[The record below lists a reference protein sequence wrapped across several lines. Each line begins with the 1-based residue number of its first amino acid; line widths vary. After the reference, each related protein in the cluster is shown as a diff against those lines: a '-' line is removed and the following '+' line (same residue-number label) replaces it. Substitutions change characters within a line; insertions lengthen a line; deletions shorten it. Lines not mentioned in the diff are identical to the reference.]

1 MYGKGRRS
9 GLCVGVLLL
18 SLLVFS
24 AGAEAKTYYVTQN
37 GGGDKGGGDWN
48 NALDEGG
55 LRNKLKESEN
65 GDVFWV
71 AKGIYRPSGE
81 KDLNASFVLKEG
93 VKLYGGFKGDEASLE
108 ARDPKSNVTVLTG
121 DLDGDDKRDG
131 NGATPKAG
139 DIVGEN
145 SYTVVR
151 SSKCTAAAVLDG
163 FTVCGG
169 IGEKGKVENHAGGMH
184 NIESSPTITRCV
196 FSGNKAV
203 RYMGSGAGMCNS
215 NGSNPVISYCTFS
228 GNMSEPVKCAG
239 GMYNGSSSPTV
250 THCAFSGNIG
260 YAGGMLNDGGNPVIT
275 QCNFS
280 DNEAG
285 PGRAHGGGMYNGRGK
300 PLVSHCIFSRN
311 KTSIQFSSGGGMH
324 NAEKSEAVVTHCTF
338 SENTALKGYGG
349 GMFNMGTSRPTIAYC
364 TFSENNVGDGSGG
377 GMYNDDRSTPTV
389 SCCVFSGNKAKGANA
404 KGGGMFNHSQ
414 SEPTVVNC
422 TFSGNSADKG
432 SPNNKVTERP
442 WGGLG
447 GGMCNFERSKPKVI
461 NCTFFRNRGSV
472 EGSPEG
478 SGGGIYN
485 ALKSEPTM
493 INCILWDNGTEIVNE
508 KNVTLT
514 PKNCVIQGWTE
525 GGAGVTSA
533 DPKLGGLK
541 DNGGPTLT
549 HALPSD
555 SIAVDAGTLEG
566 LSANI
571 RDLVSVDQRGYKRTD
586 AKPDIGAY
594 EFMQQPMPVPTKFA
608 IELSW
613 NAGGSVKH
621 KGAAVTSPFR
631 TEVASGDSVAFDITA
646 NPGFVIGTLKDNGTD
661 VKDAAGKVSYRYS
674 LDNVTAA
681 HTLSVTFRA
690 SAPVVPTKFAIQ
702 VSWNA
707 GGSVKHK
714 GAAVTSPFKTE
725 VASGDSLAFDVTA
738 NPGFVIG
745 TLTDNGTDVRDAAGK
760 VSYRYALDN
769 VTAAHTLSVT
779 FKASASVVPTK
790 FAVQVSW
797 NAGGS
802 VKHKGAAVTSPF
814 KTEVASGDSL
824 AFDVTANS
832 GFVIG
837 TLADNGTAVADAAGK
852 SDYRYA
858 LDNVTAAH
866 TLSVSFKASASNP
879 PASSDPKP
887 NEPQKPDPEKP
898 SPSPAPNQPLPPE
911 SSDVPLPDIPI
922 SPERWVAEVV
932 PESGKPGTLR
942 FTLTTSIEAQQPIA
956 FFSSRMRDIVE
967 GTLRTE
973 LSLEGQR
980 TSLALAVSGRDTA
993 LGGSPRRY
1001 GLKLTGNVLEGNL
1014 SSTAIT
1020 ALQYRLEG
1028 DSKIHSV
1035 SLPEAGIPISKMQ
1048 RNQSPQ
1054 QNKSSS
1060 GGCETGLGFS
1070 SILLALSAFVIRR
1083 GK

>member
-1 MYGKGRRS
+1 MYEKGRRS

-24 AGAEAKTYYVTQN
+24 ASAEARTYHVTQN
-37 GGGDKGGGDWN
+37 GGGDKGGGDWS

-55 LRNKLKESEN
+55 FRNKLKDSEA

-108 ARDPKSNVTVLTG
+108 ARRPEVDVTVLTG

-131 NGATPKAG
+131 NGATPKAE

-151 SSKCTAAAVLDG
+151 SSGCTAAAVLDG

-169 IGEKGKVENHAGGMH
+169 TGGEDKQNNPATMNYTGGMH
-184 NIESSPTITRCV
+184 NVESSPTITRCV
-196 FSGNKAV
+196 FSGNTAGL
-203 RYMGSGAGMCNS
+203 RTGSGAGMCNDK
-215 NGSNPVISYCTFS
+215 GSNPVISDCTFS
-228 GNMSEPVKCAG
+228 GNSMGDIVLCAG
-239 GMYNGSSSPTV
+239 GMCNSYSSPTV
-250 THCAFSGNIG
+250 TRCTFSGNSG

-275 QCNFS
+275 HCTFS
-280 DNEAG
+280 DNVAG
-285 PGRAHGGGMYNGRGK
+285 PGRAHGGGMCNSSGK
-300 PLVSHCIFSRN
+300 PVISHCSFSGNR
-311 KTSIQFSSGGGMH
+311 TAIAYSSGGGMC
-324 NAEKSEAVVTHCTF
+324 NAEKSEAVVTYCTF
-338 SENTALKGYGG
+338 SKNEAIKGYGG
-349 GMFNMGTSRPTIAYC
+349 GMYNKGTSRPTIAYC
-364 TFSENNVGDGSGG
+364 TFSENDAGDGSGG

-389 SCCVFSGNKAKGANA
+389 SCCVFSGNKAKGASA
-404 KGGGMFNHSQ
+404 KGGGMFNKDR

-533 DPKLGGLK
+533 DPKLGTLE
-541 DNGGPTLT
+541 DNGGPTHT
-549 HALPSD
+549 HALPSG
-555 SIAVDAGTLEG
+555 SIAVNAGTLEG

-594 EFMQQPMPVPTKFA
+594 EFMQQPVP
-608 IELSW
+608 
-613 NAGGSVKH
+613 
-621 KGAAVTSPFR
+621 
-631 TEVASGDSVAFDITA
+631 
-646 NPGFVIGTLKDNGTD
+646 
-661 VKDAAGKVSYRYS
+661 
-674 LDNVTAA
+674 
-681 HTLSVTFRA
+681 
-690 SAPVVPTKFAIQ
+690 
-702 VSWNA
+702 
-707 GGSVKHK
+707 
-714 GAAVTSPFKTE
+714 
-725 VASGDSLAFDVTA
+725 
-738 NPGFVIG
+738 
-745 TLTDNGTDVRDAAGK
+745 
-760 VSYRYALDN
+760 
-769 VTAAHTLSVT
+769 
-779 FKASASVVPTK
+779 VPTK

-814 KTEVASGDSL
+814 KTEVASGDGL
-824 AFDVTANS
+824 TFDITANP

-837 TLADNGTAVADAAGK
+837 TLTDNGSDVKDAAGK
-852 SDYRYA
+852 SGYRYA

-866 TLSVSFKASASNP
+866 TLLVTFRASAPAVPEKFAVQVSWNAGGSVRYKGAAVISPFKTEVASGDSLAFDVTANPGFVIGTLTDNGSDVNDAAGKSGYRYALDNVTAAHTLLVSFKTSASNP
-879 PASSDPKP
+879 PESSDPKP
-887 NEPQKPDPEKP
+887 NEPQKPDPEKPAPSP

-911 SSDVPLPDIPI
+911 SSDVPPSATLPDIPI

-942 FTLTTSIEAQQPIA
+942 FTLTTSIEAQQPIT

-973 LSLEGQR
+973 LSLGGQKAG
-980 TSLALAVSGRDTA
+980 LALAVAESDAA
-993 LGGSPRRY
+993 LGGSPHRY

-1014 SSTAIT
+1014 SNTAIT

-1054 QNKSSS
+1054 QNKSGS
-1060 GGCETGLGFS
+1060 GGCEAGLGFS
-1070 SILLALSAFVIRR
+1070 ALIALSAFVIRR
-1083 GK
+1083 GR

>member
-1 MYGKGRRS
+1 MYEKGRRS

-93 VKLYGGFKGDEASLE
+93 VKLYGGFKGDETSLE
-108 ARDPKSNVTVLTG
+108 ARRPDANVTVLTG

-621 KGAAVTSPFR
+621 KGAAVASPFK
-631 TEVASGDSVAFDITA
+631 TEVASGDSVAFDI
-646 NPGFVIGTLKDNGTD
+646 
-661 VKDAAGKVSYRYS
+661 
-674 LDNVTAA
+674 
-681 HTLSVTFRA
+681 
-690 SAPVVPTKFAIQ
+690 
-702 VSWNA
+702 
-707 GGSVKHK
+707 
-714 GAAVTSPFKTE
+714 
-725 VASGDSLAFDVTA
+725 TA

-760 VSYRYALDN
+760 VSYRYALNN

-779 FKASASVVPTK
+779 FRASAPVAPTK

-814 KTEVASGDSL
+814 KTEVTSGDSV
-824 AFDVTANS
+824 AFDITANPGFVIGTLTNNGTDVRDAAGKVSYRYALNNVTAAHTLSVTFKASASVVPTKFDVQVSWNAGGSVKHKGAAVTSPFKTEVTS
-832 GFVIG
+832 GDSVEFDITANPSFVIG
-837 TLADNGTAVADAAGK
+837 TLADNGIDVRDAAGK
-852 SDYRYA
+852 SGYRYA

-866 TLSVSFKASASNP
+866 ALSVSFKASASNP

-887 NEPQKPDPEKP
+887 NEPQKPDPKKP
-898 SPSPAPNQPLPPE
+898 APSPAPNQPLPPE

-942 FTLTTSIEAQQPIA
+942 FTLTTSFESQQSIA
-956 FFSSRMRDIVE
+956 SLESKMRDIVE

-973 LSLEGQR
+973 LSLGGQKA
-980 TSLALAVSGRDTA
+980 SLTFAVDNA
-993 LGGSPRRY
+993 VLGGSLRRY

-1014 SSTAIT
+1014 SNTAIT

-1060 GGCETGLGFS
+1060 SGGCETGLGS
-1070 SILLALSAFVIRR
+1070 LALVALSAFAIRR
-1083 GK
+1083 RR

>member
-1 MYGKGRRS
+1 MYEKGQRS

-24 AGAEAKTYYVTQN
+24 AGAEARTYHVTQN
-37 GGGDKGGGDWN
+37 GGGDKGGGDWS

-55 LRNKLKESEN
+55 FRNKLKDSEA

-108 ARDPKSNVTVLTG
+108 SRRPEVDVTVLTG

-203 RYMGSGAGMCNS
+203 RYMGSGGGMCNS

-228 GNMSEPVKCAG
+228 GNMSDPVKCAG

-533 DPKLGGLK
+533 DPKLGGLE

-566 LSANI
+566 LPANI

-594 EFMQQPMPVPTKFA
+594 EFMQQPVP
-608 IELSW
+608 
-613 NAGGSVKH
+613 
-621 KGAAVTSPFR
+621 
-631 TEVASGDSVAFDITA
+631 
-646 NPGFVIGTLKDNGTD
+646 
-661 VKDAAGKVSYRYS
+661 
-674 LDNVTAA
+674 
-681 HTLSVTFRA
+681 
-690 SAPVVPTKFAIQ
+690 
-702 VSWNA
+702 
-707 GGSVKHK
+707 
-714 GAAVTSPFKTE
+714 
-725 VASGDSLAFDVTA
+725 
-738 NPGFVIG
+738 
-745 TLTDNGTDVRDAAGK
+745 
-760 VSYRYALDN
+760 
-769 VTAAHTLSVT
+769 
-779 FKASASVVPTK
+779 VPTK

-814 KTEVASGDSL
+814 KTEVASGDGL
-824 AFDVTANS
+824 TFDITANP

-837 TLADNGTAVADAAGK
+837 TLTDNGSDVNDAAGK
-852 SDYRYA
+852 SGYRYA

-866 TLSVSFKASASNP
+866 TLLVSFKTSASNP
-879 PASSDPKP
+879 PESSDPKP
-887 NEPQKPDPEKP
+887 NEPQKPDPEKPAPSP

-911 SSDVPLPDIPI
+911 SSDVPPSATLPDIPI

-942 FTLTTSIEAQQPIA
+942 FTLTTSIEAQQPIT

-973 LSLEGQR
+973 LSLGGQKAG
-980 TSLALAVSGRDTA
+980 LALAVAESDAA
-993 LGGSPRRY
+993 LGESPRRY

-1014 SSTAIT
+1014 SNTAIT
-1020 ALQYRLEG
+1020 ALQYSLEG

-1060 GGCETGLGFS
+1060 GGCEAGLGFS
-1070 SILLALSAFVIRR
+1070 ALIALSAFVIRR
-1083 GK
+1083 GR

>member
-1 MYGKGRRS
+1 MGSR
-9 GLCVGVLLL
+9 
-18 SLLVFS
+18 
-24 AGAEAKTYYVTQN
+24 
-37 GGGDKGGGDWN
+37 
-48 NALDEGG
+48 
-55 LRNKLKESEN
+55 
-65 GDVFWV
+65 
-71 AKGIYRPSGE
+71 
-81 KDLNASFVLKEG
+81 
-93 VKLYGGFKGDEASLE
+93 GDETSLE
-108 ARDPKSNVTVLTG
+108 SRRPEVDVTVLTG

-311 KTSIQFSSGGGMH
+311 KTSIRFSSGGGMH
-324 NAEKSEAVVTHCTF
+324 NAEESEAVVTHCTF
-338 SENTALKGYGG
+338 SENTAATGYGG

-377 GMYNDDRSTPTV
+377 GMYNDDRSHPTV
-389 SCCVFSGNKAKGANA
+389 SCCVFSGNKANGANA
-404 KGGGMFNHSQ
+404 KGGGMFNQ
-414 SEPTVVNC
+414 NGSEPTVVNC

-514 PKNCVIQGWTE
+514 PKNCVIRGWTE

-533 DPKLGGLK
+533 DPKLGDLK
-541 DNGGPTLT
+541 DNGGPTHT
-549 HALPSD
+549 HALLTD
-555 SIAVDAGTLEG
+555 SAALDAGTLEG
-566 LSANI
+566 LSAHI
-571 RDLVSVDQRGYKRTD
+571 RDLVSVDQRGYRRTD
-586 AKPDIGAY
+586 GKPDIGAY
-594 EFMQQPMPVPTKFA
+594 EHVQQPAPVPTKF
-608 IELSW
+608 
-613 NAGGSVKH
+613 
-621 KGAAVTSPFR
+621 
-631 TEVASGDSVAFDITA
+631 
-646 NPGFVIGTLKDNGTD
+646 D
-661 VKDAAGKVSYRYS
+661 V
-674 LDNVTAA
+674 
-681 HTLSVTFRA
+681 
-690 SAPVVPTKFAIQ
+690 Q

-707 GGSVKHK
+707 GGSVRHK

-725 VASGDSLAFDVTA
+725 VTSGDSVEFDITA
-738 NPGFVIG
+738 DPGFVIG

-760 VSYRYALDN
+760 SNYRYALNN

-814 KTEVASGDSL
+814 KTEVASGDSV
-824 AFDVTANS
+824 AFDITANPS
-832 GFVIG
+832 FVIG
-837 TLADNGTAVADAAGK
+837 TLTDNGIDVRDAAGK

-858 LDNVTAAH
+858 LNNVTAAH
-866 TLSVSFKASASNP
+866 ALSVSFKASASNP

-898 SPSPAPNQPLPPE
+898 APSPAPNQPLPPE
-911 SSDVPLPDIPI
+911 SSDVPPAATLPDIPI

-942 FTLTTSIEAQQPIA
+942 FTLTTSIEAQQPIT
-956 FFSSRMRDIVE
+956 FFSSRMRNIVE

-973 LSLEGQR
+973 LSLGGQKA
-980 TSLALAVSGRDTA
+980 SLALAVAESDAA

-1060 GGCETGLGFS
+1060 GGCEMGLGFS
-1070 SILLALSAFVIRR
+1070 SILLALSAFVVRR

>member
-1 MYGKGRRS
+1 MYEKGRRS

-24 AGAEAKTYYVTQN
+24 ASAEARTYHVTQN
-37 GGGDKGGGDWN
+37 GGGDKGGGDWS

-55 LRNKLKESEN
+55 FRNKLKESEAD
-65 GDVFWV
+65 DVFWV
-71 AKGIYRPSGE
+71 ARGIYRPSGE
-81 KDLNASFVLKEG
+81 KDRNASFILKEG
-93 VKLYGGFKGDEASLE
+93 VKLYGGFKGDETSLE
-108 ARDPKSNVTVLTG
+108 SRRPEVDVTVLTG

-131 NGATPKAG
+131 NGATPKAE

-151 SSKCTAAAVLDG
+151 SSGCTAAAVLDG

-169 IGEKGKVENHAGGMH
+169 IGEEGKVKNYAGGMH
-184 NIESSPTITRCV
+184 NVKSSPTITRCV

-203 RYMGSGAGMCNS
+203 RYMGSGGGMCNS

-228 GNMSEPVKCAG
+228 GNMSDPVKCAG

-250 THCAFSGNIG
+250 TRCTFSGNSG

-275 QCNFS
+275 HCVFS
-280 DNEAG
+280 GNEAG
-285 PGRAHGGGMYNGRGK
+285 SGRAHGGGMHNASGK
-300 PLVSHCIFSRN
+300 PVIFHCSFSGNR
-311 KTSIQFSSGGGMH
+311 TAIAFSSGGGMC
-324 NAEKSEAVVTHCTF
+324 NAEKSEAVVTYCTF
-338 SENTALKGYGG
+338 SKNEAIKGYGG
-349 GMFNMGTSRPTIAYC
+349 GMYNKGTSRPTIAYC
-364 TFSENNVGDGSGG
+364 TFSENDAGDGSGG

-389 SCCVFSGNKAKGANA
+389 SCCVFSGNKANGANG
-404 KGGGMFNHSQ
+404 KGGGMFNQ
-414 SEPTVVNC
+414 GRSEPTVVNC
-422 TFSGNSADKG
+422 TFSGNSAEEG
-432 SPNNKVTERP
+432 EAPY
-442 WGGLG
+442 GGLG
-447 GGMCNFERSKPKVI
+447 GGVYNKENSKPAIV
-461 NCTFFRNRGSV
+461 NCTFFGNRVSGK
-472 EGSPEG
+472 GG
-478 SGGGIYN
+478 GGGIYN
-485 ALKSEPTM
+485 GERSSPSV
-493 INCILWDNGTEIVNE
+493 INCILWNNGTEMTDANHVNL
-508 KNVTLT
+508 TL
-514 PKNCVIQGWTE
+514 KNCVIQGWTE

-541 DNGGPTLT
+541 DNGGPTQT
-549 HALPSD
+549 HALPSG
-555 SIAVDAGTLEG
+555 SIAVNAGTLEG

-594 EFMQQPMPVPTKFA
+594 EFMQQPVP
-608 IELSW
+608 
-613 NAGGSVKH
+613 
-621 KGAAVTSPFR
+621 
-631 TEVASGDSVAFDITA
+631 
-646 NPGFVIGTLKDNGTD
+646 
-661 VKDAAGKVSYRYS
+661 
-674 LDNVTAA
+674 
-681 HTLSVTFRA
+681 
-690 SAPVVPTKFAIQ
+690 
-702 VSWNA
+702 
-707 GGSVKHK
+707 
-714 GAAVTSPFKTE
+714 
-725 VASGDSLAFDVTA
+725 
-738 NPGFVIG
+738 
-745 TLTDNGTDVRDAAGK
+745 
-760 VSYRYALDN
+760 
-769 VTAAHTLSVT
+769 
-779 FKASASVVPTK
+779 VPTK

-814 KTEVASGDSL
+814 KTEVASGDSV
-824 AFDVTANS
+824 AFDITANP

-837 TLADNGTAVADAAGK
+837 TLTDNGSDVNDAAGK
-852 SDYRYA
+852 SGYRYA

-866 TLSVSFKASASNP
+866 TLLVSFKTSASNP
-879 PASSDPKP
+879 PESSDPKP
-887 NEPQKPDPEKP
+887 NEPQKPDPEKPAPSP

-911 SSDVPLPDIPI
+911 SSDVPPSATLPDIPI

-942 FTLTTSIEAQQPIA
+942 FTLTTSIEAQQPIT

-973 LSLEGQR
+973 LSLGGQKA
-980 TSLALAVSGRDTA
+980 SLALAVAESDAA

-1014 SSTAIT
+1014 SNTAIT

-1060 GGCETGLGFS
+1060 GGCEAGLGFS
-1070 SILLALSAFVIRR
+1070 ALIVLSAFVIRR
-1083 GK
+1083 GR

>member
-1 MYGKGRRS
+1 MYGRIRRS
-9 GLCVGVLLL
+9 GLYAGVLLL

-24 AGAEAKTYYVTQN
+24 AGAEARTYYVTQN

-533 DPKLGGLK
+533 DPKLRTLE

-566 LSANI
+566 LPANI

-594 EFMQQPMPVPTKFA
+594 EFVQQPVPVPTKFA
-608 IELSW
+608 VE
-613 NAGGSVKH
+613 
-621 KGAAVTSPFR
+621 
-631 TEVASGDSVAFDITA
+631 
-646 NPGFVIGTLKDNGTD
+646 
-661 VKDAAGKVSYRYS
+661 
-674 LDNVTAA
+674 
-681 HTLSVTFRA
+681 
-690 SAPVVPTKFAIQ
+690 

-760 VSYRYALDN
+760 VS
-769 VTAAHTLSVT
+769 
-779 FKASASVVPTK
+779 
-790 FAVQVSW
+790 
-797 NAGGS
+797 
-802 VKHKGAAVTSPF
+802 
-814 KTEVASGDSL
+814 
-824 AFDVTANS
+824 
-832 GFVIG
+832 
-837 TLADNGTAVADAAGK
+837 
-852 SDYRYA
+852 YRYA

-1048 RNQSPQ
+1048 RNQIPQ

>member
-1 MYGKGRRS
+1 MYEKGRRS

-24 AGAEAKTYYVTQN
+24 ASAEARTYHVTQN
-37 GGGDKGGGDWN
+37 GGGDKGGGDWS

-55 LRNKLKESEN
+55 FRNKLKESEAD
-65 GDVFWV
+65 DVFWV
-71 AKGIYRPSGE
+71 ARGIYRPSGE
-81 KDLNASFVLKEG
+81 KDRNASFILKEG
-93 VKLYGGFKGDEASLE
+93 VKLYGGFKGDETSLE
-108 ARDPKSNVTVLTG
+108 SRRPEVDVTVLTG

-131 NGATPKAG
+131 NGATPKAE

-151 SSKCTAAAVLDG
+151 SSGCTAAAVLDG

-169 IGEKGKVENHAGGMH
+169 TGGEDKQNNPATMNYTGGMH
-184 NIESSPTITRCV
+184 NVESSPTITRCV
-196 FSGNKAV
+196 FSGNTAGL
-203 RYMGSGAGMCNS
+203 RTGSGAGMCNDK
-215 NGSNPVISYCTFS
+215 GSNPVISDCTFS
-228 GNMSEPVKCAG
+228 GNSMGDIVLCAG
-239 GMYNGSSSPTV
+239 GMCNSYSSPTV
-250 THCAFSGNIG
+250 ARCTFSGNSG

-275 QCNFS
+275 HCTFS
-280 DNEAG
+280 DNVAG
-285 PGRAHGGGMYNGRGK
+285 PGRAHGGGMCNSSGK
-300 PLVSHCIFSRN
+300 PVISHCSFSGNR
-311 KTSIQFSSGGGMH
+311 TAIAYSSGGGMC
-324 NAEKSEAVVTHCTF
+324 NAEKSEAVVTYCTF
-338 SENTALKGYGG
+338 SKNEAIKGYGG
-349 GMFNMGTSRPTIAYC
+349 GMYNKGTSRPTIAYC
-364 TFSENNVGDGSGG
+364 TFSENDAGDGSGG

-389 SCCVFSGNKAKGANA
+389 SCCVFSGNKAKGASA
-404 KGGGMFNHSQ
+404 KGGGMFNKDR

-533 DPKLGGLK
+533 DPKLGTLE
-541 DNGGPTLT
+541 DNGGPTHT
-549 HALPSD
+549 HALPSG
-555 SIAVDAGTLEG
+555 SIAVNAGTLEG

-594 EFMQQPMPVPTKFA
+594 EFMQQPVP
-608 IELSW
+608 
-613 NAGGSVKH
+613 
-621 KGAAVTSPFR
+621 
-631 TEVASGDSVAFDITA
+631 
-646 NPGFVIGTLKDNGTD
+646 
-661 VKDAAGKVSYRYS
+661 
-674 LDNVTAA
+674 
-681 HTLSVTFRA
+681 
-690 SAPVVPTKFAIQ
+690 
-702 VSWNA
+702 
-707 GGSVKHK
+707 
-714 GAAVTSPFKTE
+714 
-725 VASGDSLAFDVTA
+725 
-738 NPGFVIG
+738 
-745 TLTDNGTDVRDAAGK
+745 
-760 VSYRYALDN
+760 
-769 VTAAHTLSVT
+769 
-779 FKASASVVPTK
+779 VPTK

-814 KTEVASGDSL
+814 KTEVASGDGL
-824 AFDVTANS
+824 TFDITANP

-837 TLADNGTAVADAAGK
+837 TLTDNGSDVNDAAGK
-852 SDYRYA
+852 SGYRYA

-866 TLSVSFKASASNP
+866 TLLVTFRASAPAVPEKFAVQVSWNAGGSVRHKGAAVISPFKTEVASGDSLAFDVTANPGFVIGTLTDNGSDVNDAAGKSGYRYALDNVTAAHTLLVSFKTSASNP
-879 PASSDPKP
+879 PESSDPKP
-887 NEPQKPDPEKP
+887 NEPQKPDPEKPAPSP

-911 SSDVPLPDIPI
+911 SSDVPPSATLPDIPI

-942 FTLTTSIEAQQPIA
+942 FTLTTSIEAQQPIT

-973 LSLEGQR
+973 LSLGGQKA
-980 TSLALAVSGRDTA
+980 SLALAVAESDAA

-1014 SSTAIT
+1014 SNTAIT

-1060 GGCETGLGFS
+1060 GGCEAGLGFS
-1070 SILLALSAFVIRR
+1070 ALIALSAFVIRR
-1083 GK
+1083 GR

>member
-1 MYGKGRRS
+1 MYGRIRRS
-9 GLCVGVLLL
+9 GLYAGVLLL

-24 AGAEAKTYYVTQN
+24 AGAEARTYYVTQN

-533 DPKLGGLK
+533 DPKLRTLE

-566 LSANI
+566 LPANI
-571 RDLVSVDQRGYKRTD
+571 RDLVSVDQRGYRRTD
-586 AKPDIGAY
+586 GKPDIGAY
-594 EFMQQPMPVPTKFA
+594 EFVQQPVPVPTKFA
-608 IELSW
+608 VEVSW

-621 KGAAVTSPFR
+621 KGAAVASPFK

-646 NPGFVIGTLKDNGTD
+646 NPGFVIGTLTDNGTD
-661 VKDAAGKVSYRYS
+661 IRDAAGKSNYRYA
-674 LDNVTAA
+674 LNNVTAA

-690 SAPVVPTKFAIQ
+690 SAPVVPTKF
-702 VSWNA
+702 
-707 GGSVKHK
+707 
-714 GAAVTSPFKTE
+714 
-725 VASGDSLAFDVTA
+725 D
-738 NPGFVIG
+738 
-745 TLTDNGTDVRDAAGK
+745 
-760 VSYRYALDN
+760 
-769 VTAAHTLSVT
+769 
-779 FKASASVVPTK
+779 
-790 FAVQVSW
+790 VQVSW

-814 KTEVASGDSL
+814 KTEVTSGDSL

-887 NEPQKPDPEKP
+887 NEPQKPDPKKP
-898 SPSPAPNQPLPPE
+898 APSPAPNQPLPPE

-942 FTLTTSIEAQQPIA
+942 FTLTTSFESQQSIA
-956 FFSSRMRDIVE
+956 SLESKMRDIVE

-973 LSLEGQR
+973 LSLGGQKA
-980 TSLALAVSGRDTA
+980 SLTFAVDNA
-993 LGGSPRRY
+993 VLGGSLRRY

-1014 SSTAIT
+1014 SNTAIT

-1060 GGCETGLGFS
+1060 SGGCETGLGS
-1070 SILLALSAFVIRR
+1070 LALVALSAFAIRR
-1083 GK
+1083 RR

>member
-1 MYGKGRRS
+1 
-9 GLCVGVLLL
+9 LLL

-71 AKGIYRPSGE
+71 ARGIYRPSGE

-228 GNMSEPVKCAG
+228 GNMSEPVKGAG

-646 NPGFVIGTLKDNGTD
+646 NPGFVIGTL
-661 VKDAAGKVSYRYS
+661 
-674 LDNVTAA
+674 
-681 HTLSVTFRA
+681 
-690 SAPVVPTKFAIQ
+690 
-702 VSWNA
+702 
-707 GGSVKHK
+707 
-714 GAAVTSPFKTE
+714 
-725 VASGDSLAFDVTA
+725 
-738 NPGFVIG
+738 
-745 TLTDNGTDVRDAAGK
+745 TDNGTDVRDAAGK
-760 VSYRYALDN
+760 VSYRYALNN

-779 FKASASVVPTK
+779 FRASAPVAPTK

-814 KTEVASGDSL
+814 KTEVTSGDSVE
-824 AFDVTANS
+824 FDITANPS
-832 GFVIG
+832 FVIG
-837 TLADNGTAVADAAGK
+837 TLADNGIDVRDAAGK
-852 SDYRYA
+852 SGYRYA

-866 TLSVSFKASASNP
+866 ALSVSFKASASNP

-887 NEPQKPDPEKP
+887 NEPQKPDPKKP
-898 SPSPAPNQPLPPE
+898 APSPAPNQPLPPE

-942 FTLTTSIEAQQPIA
+942 FTLTTSFESQQSIA
-956 FFSSRMRDIVE
+956 SLESKMRDIVE

-973 LSLEGQR
+973 LSLGGQKA
-980 TSLALAVSGRDTA
+980 SLTFAVDNA
-993 LGGSPRRY
+993 VLGGSLRRY

-1060 GGCETGLGFS
+1060 GGCEMGLGFS
-1070 SILLALSAFVIRR
+1070 SILLALSAFVVRR

>member
-203 RYMGSGAGMCNS
+203 RYMGSGGGMCNS

-228 GNMSEPVKCAG
+228 GNMSDPVKCAG

-324 NAEKSEAVVTHCTF
+324 NAEESEAVVTHCTF

-404 KGGGMFNHSQ
+404 KGGGMFNKDR

-432 SPNNKVTERP
+432 SPHNKVTERP

-533 DPKLGGLK
+533 DPKLGTLE

-566 LSANI
+566 LPANI

-621 KGAAVTSPFR
+621 KGAAVTSPFK

-646 NPGFVIGTLKDNGTD
+646 NPGFVIGTL
-661 VKDAAGKVSYRYS
+661 A
-674 LDNVTAA
+674 
-681 HTLSVTFRA
+681 
-690 SAPVVPTKFAIQ
+690 
-702 VSWNA
+702 
-707 GGSVKHK
+707 
-714 GAAVTSPFKTE
+714 
-725 VASGDSLAFDVTA
+725 
-738 NPGFVIG
+738 
-745 TLTDNGTDVRDAAGK
+745 DNGTDVRDAAGK
-760 VSYRYALDN
+760 SGYRYALDN
-769 VTAAHTLSVT
+769 VTAAH
-779 FKASASVVPTK
+779 A
-790 FAVQVSW
+790 
-797 NAGGS
+797 
-802 VKHKGAAVTSPF
+802 
-814 KTEVASGDSL
+814 
-824 AFDVTANS
+824 
-832 GFVIG
+832 
-837 TLADNGTAVADAAGK
+837 
-852 SDYRYA
+852 
-858 LDNVTAAH
+858 
-866 TLSVSFKASASNP
+866 LSVSFKASASNP

-887 NEPQKPDPEKP
+887 NEPQKPDPKKP
-898 SPSPAPNQPLPPE
+898 APSPAPNQPLPPE

-942 FTLTTSIEAQQPIA
+942 FTLTTSFESQQSIA
-956 FFSSRMRDIVE
+956 SLESKMRDIVE

-973 LSLEGQR
+973 LSLEGQKA
-980 TSLALAVSGRDTA
+980 SLTFAVDNA
-993 LGGSPRRY
+993 VLGGSLRRY

-1014 SSTAIT
+1014 SNTAIT

-1060 GGCETGLGFS
+1060 SGGCETGLGS
-1070 SILLALSAFVIRR
+1070 LALVALSAFAIRR
-1083 GK
+1083 RR

>member
-1 MYGKGRRS
+1 MYGRIRRS
-9 GLCVGVLLL
+9 GLYAGVLLL

-24 AGAEAKTYYVTQN
+24 AGAEARTYFVKQD
-37 GGGDKGGGDWN
+37 GGGGKTGFDWG

-55 LRNKLKESEN
+55 FRNKLKESEN
-65 GDVFWV
+65 GDIFWV
-71 AKGIYRPSGE
+71 ARGIYRPSGE

-108 ARDPKSNVTVLTG
+108 ARDPKINVTVLTG
-121 DLDGDDKRDG
+121 DLDGDDKRDV
-131 NGATPKAG
+131 NGATPKAE

-169 IGEKGKVENHAGGMH
+169 TGGEDKQGNPTTMNYTGGMH
-184 NIESSPTITRCV
+184 NVESSPTITRCV
-196 FSGNKAV
+196 FSGNTAG
-203 RYMGSGAGMCNS
+203 RRTGSGAGMCNDK
-215 NGSNPVISYCTFS
+215 GSNPVISDCTFSGNKTRGGGGGVCNAGGSKAVFIYCTFS
-228 GNMSEPVKCAG
+228 GNSAP
-239 GMYNGSSSPTV
+239 
-250 THCAFSGNIG
+250 
-260 YAGGMLNDGGNPVIT
+260 
-275 QCNFS
+275 
-280 DNEAG
+280 
-285 PGRAHGGGMYNGRGK
+285 
-300 PLVSHCIFSRN
+300 
-311 KTSIQFSSGGGMH
+311 
-324 NAEKSEAVVTHCTF
+324 
-338 SENTALKGYGG
+338 
-349 GMFNMGTSRPTIAYC
+349 
-364 TFSENNVGDGSGG
+364 DGSGG
-377 GMYNDDRSTPTV
+377 GMYNRTTSRPTIVYCTFSENSALNGGGGMHNADRSYPTI
-389 SCCVFSGNKAKGANA
+389 SGCLFSGNKANGDSG
-404 KGGGMFNHSQ
+404 KGGGMYNFHL

-422 TFSGNSADKG
+422 TFSENSAENG
-432 SPNNKVTERP
+432 KVDGDDP
-442 WGGLG
+442 LGGLG
-447 GGMCNFERSKPKVI
+447 GGMYNSEYSKPSVI
-461 NCTFFRNRGSV
+461 NCTFLGNRGSF
-472 EGSPEG
+472 EGSKDG

-571 RDLVSVDQRGYKRTD
+571 RDLVSVDQRGYRRTD
-586 AKPDIGAY
+586 GKPDIGAY
-594 EFMQQPMPVPTKFA
+594 EFVLQPMPVPTKFA

-621 KGAAVTSPFR
+621 KGAAVTSPFK
-631 TEVASGDSVAFDITA
+631 TEVTSGDSVEFDITA
-646 NPGFVIGTLKDNGTD
+646 NPSFVIGTLADNG
-661 VKDAAGKVSYRYS
+661 
-674 LDNVTAA
+674 
-681 HTLSVTFRA
+681 
-690 SAPVVPTKFAIQ
+690 I
-702 VSWNA
+702 
-707 GGSVKHK
+707 
-714 GAAVTSPFKTE
+714 
-725 VASGDSLAFDVTA
+725 
-738 NPGFVIG
+738 
-745 TLTDNGTDVRDAAGK
+745 DVRDAAGK
-760 VSYRYALDN
+760 SGYRYALDN
-769 VTAAHTLSVT
+769 VTAAH
-779 FKASASVVPTK
+779 A
-790 FAVQVSW
+790 
-797 NAGGS
+797 
-802 VKHKGAAVTSPF
+802 
-814 KTEVASGDSL
+814 
-824 AFDVTANS
+824 
-832 GFVIG
+832 
-837 TLADNGTAVADAAGK
+837 
-852 SDYRYA
+852 
-858 LDNVTAAH
+858 
-866 TLSVSFKASASNP
+866 LSVSFKASAPNP

-887 NEPQKPDPEKP
+887 NEPQKPDPKKP
-898 SPSPAPNQPLPPE
+898 APSPAPNQPLPPE

-942 FTLTTSIEAQQPIA
+942 FTLTTSFESQQSIA
-956 FFSSRMRDIVE
+956 SLESKMRDIVE

-973 LSLEGQR
+973 LSLGGQKA
-980 TSLALAVSGRDTA
+980 SLTFAVDNA
-993 LGGSPRRY
+993 VLGGSLRRY

-1014 SSTAIT
+1014 SNTAIT

-1060 GGCETGLGFS
+1060 SGGCETGLGS
-1070 SILLALSAFVIRR
+1070 LALVALSAFAIRR
-1083 GK
+1083 RR

>member
-1 MYGKGRRS
+1 MYGRIRRS
-9 GLCVGVLLL
+9 GLYAGVLLL

-24 AGAEAKTYYVTQN
+24 AGAEARTYYVTQN

-93 VKLYGGFKGDEASLE
+93 VKLYGGFKGDETSLE
-108 ARDPKSNVTVLTG
+108 ARRPDANVTVLTG

-646 NPGFVIGTLKDNGTD
+646 NPGFVIGTLTNNGTD
-661 VKDAAGKVSYRYS
+661 VRDAAGKVSYRYA
-674 LDNVTAA
+674 LNNVTAA

-690 SAPVVPTKFAIQ
+690 SAPVA
-702 VSWNA
+702 
-707 GGSVKHK
+707 
-714 GAAVTSPFKTE
+714 
-725 VASGDSLAFDVTA
+725 
-738 NPGFVIG
+738 
-745 TLTDNGTDVRDAAGK
+745 
-760 VSYRYALDN
+760 
-769 VTAAHTLSVT
+769 
-779 FKASASVVPTK
+779 PTK

-814 KTEVASGDSL
+814 KTEVASGDGL
-824 AFDVTANS
+824 TFDITANP

-837 TLADNGTAVADAAGK
+837 TLTDNGSDVNDAAGK
-852 SDYRYA
+852 SGYRYA

-866 TLSVSFKASASNP
+866 TLLVSFKTSASNP
-879 PASSDPKP
+879 PESSDPKP
-887 NEPQKPDPEKP
+887 NEPQKPDPKKP
-898 SPSPAPNQPLPPE
+898 APSPAPNQPLPPE

-942 FTLTTSIEAQQPIA
+942 FTLTTSIEAQQPIT

-973 LSLEGQR
+973 LSLGGQKA
-980 TSLALAVSGRDTA
+980 SLTFAVDNA
-993 LGGSPRRY
+993 VLGGSLRRY

-1048 RNQSPQ
+1048 RNQIPQ
-1054 QNKSSS
+1054 QNKSSG
-1060 GGCETGLGFS
+1060 GGCEAGLGFS
-1070 SILLALSAFVIRR
+1070 ALIALSAFVIRR
-1083 GK
+1083 GR

>member
-1 MYGKGRRS
+1 MYEKGRRS

-24 AGAEAKTYYVTQN
+24 AGAEARTYYVTQN

-93 VKLYGGFKGDEASLE
+93 VKLYGGFKGDETSLE
-108 ARDPKSNVTVLTG
+108 ARRPDANVTVLTG

-646 NPGFVIGTLKDNGTD
+646 NPGFVIGTLTN
-661 VKDAAGKVSYRYS
+661 
-674 LDNVTAA
+674 
-681 HTLSVTFRA
+681 
-690 SAPVVPTKFAIQ
+690 
-702 VSWNA
+702 
-707 GGSVKHK
+707 
-714 GAAVTSPFKTE
+714 
-725 VASGDSLAFDVTA
+725 
-738 NPGFVIG
+738 
-745 TLTDNGTDVRDAAGK
+745 NGTDVRDAAGK
-760 VSYRYALDN
+760 VSYRYALNN

-790 FAVQVSW
+790 FDVQVSW

-814 KTEVASGDSL
+814 KTEVTSGDSVE
-824 AFDVTANS
+824 FDITANPS
-832 GFVIG
+832 FVIG
-837 TLADNGTAVADAAGK
+837 TLADNGIDVRDAAGK
-852 SDYRYA
+852 SGYRYA

-866 TLSVSFKASASNP
+866 ALSVSFKASASNP

-887 NEPQKPDPEKP
+887 NEPQKPDPKKP
-898 SPSPAPNQPLPPE
+898 APSPAPNQPLPPE

-942 FTLTTSIEAQQPIA
+942 FTLTTSFESQQSIA
-956 FFSSRMRDIVE
+956 SLESKMRDIVE

-973 LSLEGQR
+973 LSLGGQKA
-980 TSLALAVSGRDTA
+980 SLTFAVDNA
-993 LGGSPRRY
+993 VLGGSLRRY

-1014 SSTAIT
+1014 SNTAIT

-1060 GGCETGLGFS
+1060 SGGCETGLGS
-1070 SILLALSAFVIRR
+1070 LALVALSAFAIRR
-1083 GK
+1083 RR

>member
-1 MYGKGRRS
+1 MYGKGQRS

-71 AKGIYRPSGE
+71 ARGIYRPSGE

-533 DPKLGGLK
+533 DPKLRTLE

-566 LSANI
+566 LPANI
-571 RDLVSVDQRGYKRTD
+571 RDLVSVDQRGYRRTD
-586 AKPDIGAY
+586 GKPDIGAY
-594 EFMQQPMPVPTKFA
+594 EFVQQPVPVPTKFA
-608 IELSW
+608 VEVSW

-621 KGAAVTSPFR
+621 KGAAVASPFK

-646 NPGFVIGTLKDNGTD
+646 NPGFVIGTLTDNGTD
-661 VKDAAGKVSYRYS
+661 IRDAAGKSNYRYA
-674 LDNVTAA
+674 LNNVTAA

-690 SAPVVPTKFAIQ
+690 SAPVVPTKF
-702 VSWNA
+702 
-707 GGSVKHK
+707 
-714 GAAVTSPFKTE
+714 
-725 VASGDSLAFDVTA
+725 D
-738 NPGFVIG
+738 
-745 TLTDNGTDVRDAAGK
+745 
-760 VSYRYALDN
+760 
-769 VTAAHTLSVT
+769 
-779 FKASASVVPTK
+779 
-790 FAVQVSW
+790 VQVSW

-814 KTEVASGDSL
+814 KTEVTSGDSV

-898 SPSPAPNQPLPPE
+898 APSPSPAPNQPLPPE
-911 SSDVPLPDIPI
+911 SSDVPPAATLPDIPI

-932 PESGKPGTLR
+932 PEAGKPGTLR

-980 TSLALAVSGRDTA
+980 ASLALTVSGRDTA

-1060 GGCETGLGFS
+1060 GGCEMGLGFS
-1070 SILLALSAFVIRR
+1070 SILLALSAFVVRR

>member
-1 MYGKGRRS
+1 MYGKGQRS

-55 LRNKLKESEN
+55 FRNKLKDSEA

-93 VKLYGGFKGDEASLE
+93 VKLYGGFKGDETSLE
-108 ARDPKSNVTVLTG
+108 ARRPDANVTVLTG

-203 RYMGSGAGMCNS
+203 RYMGSGGGMCNS
-215 NGSNPVISYCTFS
+215 NSSNPVISYCTFS
-228 GNMSEPVKCAG
+228 GNMSDPVKCAG

-338 SENTALKGYGG
+338 SENTAATGYGG

-377 GMYNDDRSTPTV
+377 GMYNDDRSHPTV

-422 TFSGNSADKG
+422 TFSGNSVEEGKA
-432 SPNNKVTERP
+432 PY
-442 WGGLG
+442 GGLG
-447 GGMCNFERSKPKVI
+447 GGIYNKDHSNPTIV
-461 NCTFFRNRGSV
+461 NCTFFGNRVSGKGS
-472 EGSPEG
+472 G
-478 SGGGIYN
+478 GGGIYN
-485 ALKSEPTM
+485 GEKSSPSVV
-493 INCILWDNGTEIVNE
+493 NCILWDNGTEIVNE

-566 LSANI
+566 LPANI

-594 EFMQQPMPVPTKFA
+594 EFMQQPVPVPTKFA

-621 KGAAVTSPFR
+621 KGAAVTSPFK

-646 NPGFVIGTLKDNGTD
+646 NPGFVIGTLTN
-661 VKDAAGKVSYRYS
+661 
-674 LDNVTAA
+674 
-681 HTLSVTFRA
+681 
-690 SAPVVPTKFAIQ
+690 
-702 VSWNA
+702 
-707 GGSVKHK
+707 
-714 GAAVTSPFKTE
+714 
-725 VASGDSLAFDVTA
+725 
-738 NPGFVIG
+738 
-745 TLTDNGTDVRDAAGK
+745 NGTDVRDAAGK
-760 VSYRYALDN
+760 VSYRYALNN

-790 FAVQVSW
+790 FDVQVSW

-814 KTEVASGDSL
+814 KTEVTSGDSV
-824 AFDVTANS
+824 AFDITANP

-837 TLADNGTAVADAAGK
+837 TLADNGTDVRDAAGK
-852 SDYRYA
+852 SGYRYA

-866 TLSVSFKASASNP
+866 ALSVSFKASASNP

-887 NEPQKPDPEKP
+887 NEPQKPDPKKP
-898 SPSPAPNQPLPPE
+898 APSPAPNQPLPPE

-942 FTLTTSIEAQQPIA
+942 FTLTTSFESQQSIA
-956 FFSSRMRDIVE
+956 SLESKMRDIVE

-973 LSLEGQR
+973 LSLGGQKA
-980 TSLALAVSGRDTA
+980 SLTFAVDNA
-993 LGGSPRRY
+993 VLGGSLRRY

-1014 SSTAIT
+1014 SNTAIT

-1060 GGCETGLGFS
+1060 SGGCETGLGS
-1070 SILLALSAFVIRR
+1070 LALVALSAFAIRR
-1083 GK
+1083 RR

>member
-1 MYGKGRRS
+1 MYEKGRRS

-24 AGAEAKTYYVTQN
+24 ASAEARTYHVTQN
-37 GGGDKGGGDWN
+37 GGGDKGGGDWS

-55 LRNKLKESEN
+55 FRNKLKESEAD
-65 GDVFWV
+65 DVFWV
-71 AKGIYRPSGE
+71 ARGIYRPSGE
-81 KDLNASFVLKEG
+81 KDRNASFILKEG
-93 VKLYGGFKGDEASLE
+93 VKLYGGFKGDETSLE
-108 ARDPKSNVTVLTG
+108 SRRPEVDVTVLTG

-131 NGATPKAG
+131 NGATPKAE

-151 SSKCTAAAVLDG
+151 SSGCTAAAVLDG

-169 IGEKGKVENHAGGMH
+169 TGGEDKQNNPATMNYTGGMH
-184 NIESSPTITRCV
+184 NVESSPTITRCV
-196 FSGNKAV
+196 FSGNTAGL
-203 RYMGSGAGMCNS
+203 RTGSGAGMCNDK
-215 NGSNPVISYCTFS
+215 GSNPVISDCTFS
-228 GNMSEPVKCAG
+228 GNSMGDIVLCAG
-239 GMYNGSSSPTV
+239 GMCNSYSSPTV
-250 THCAFSGNIG
+250 TRCTFSGNSG

-275 QCNFS
+275 HCTFS
-280 DNEAG
+280 DNVAG
-285 PGRAHGGGMYNGRGK
+285 PGRAHGGGMCNSSGK
-300 PLVSHCIFSRN
+300 PVISHCSFSGNR
-311 KTSIQFSSGGGMH
+311 TAIAYSSGGGMC
-324 NAEKSEAVVTHCTF
+324 NAEKSEAVVTYCTF
-338 SENTALKGYGG
+338 SKNEAIKGYGG
-349 GMFNMGTSRPTIAYC
+349 GMYNKGTSRPTIAYC
-364 TFSENNVGDGSGG
+364 TFSENDAGDGSGG

-389 SCCVFSGNKAKGANA
+389 SCCVFSGNKANGDNG

-541 DNGGPTLT
+541 DNGGPTQT
-549 HALPSD
+549 HALPSG
-555 SIAVDAGTLEG
+555 SIAVNAGTLEG

-594 EFMQQPMPVPTKFA
+594 EFMQQPVP
-608 IELSW
+608 
-613 NAGGSVKH
+613 
-621 KGAAVTSPFR
+621 
-631 TEVASGDSVAFDITA
+631 
-646 NPGFVIGTLKDNGTD
+646 
-661 VKDAAGKVSYRYS
+661 
-674 LDNVTAA
+674 
-681 HTLSVTFRA
+681 
-690 SAPVVPTKFAIQ
+690 
-702 VSWNA
+702 
-707 GGSVKHK
+707 
-714 GAAVTSPFKTE
+714 
-725 VASGDSLAFDVTA
+725 
-738 NPGFVIG
+738 
-745 TLTDNGTDVRDAAGK
+745 
-760 VSYRYALDN
+760 
-769 VTAAHTLSVT
+769 
-779 FKASASVVPTK
+779 VPTK

-814 KTEVASGDSL
+814 KTEVASGDGL
-824 AFDVTANS
+824 TFDITANP

-837 TLADNGTAVADAAGK
+837 TLTDNGSDVNDAAGK
-852 SDYRYA
+852 SGYRYA

-866 TLSVSFKASASNP
+866 TLLVSFKTSASNP
-879 PASSDPKP
+879 PESSDPKP
-887 NEPQKPDPEKP
+887 NEPQKPDPEKPAPSP

-911 SSDVPLPDIPI
+911 SSDVPPSATLPDIPI

-973 LSLEGQR
+973 LSLGGQKAG
-980 TSLALAVSGRDTA
+980 LALAVAESDAA

-1014 SSTAIT
+1014 SNTAIT

-1060 GGCETGLGFS
+1060 GGCEAGLGFS
-1070 SILLALSAFVIRR
+1070 ALIVLSAFVIRR
-1083 GK
+1083 GR

>member
-1 MYGKGRRS
+1 MYGRIRRS
-9 GLCVGVLLL
+9 GLYAGVLLL

-24 AGAEAKTYYVTQN
+24 AGAEARTYYVTQN

-93 VKLYGGFKGDEASLE
+93 VKLYGGFKGDETSLE
-108 ARDPKSNVTVLTG
+108 ARRPDANVTVLTG

-541 DNGGPTLT
+541 DNGGPTQT
-549 HALPSD
+549 HALPSG
-555 SIAVDAGTLEG
+555 SIAVNAGTLEG

-646 NPGFVIGTLKDNGTD
+646 NPGFVIGTL
-661 VKDAAGKVSYRYS
+661 
-674 LDNVTAA
+674 
-681 HTLSVTFRA
+681 
-690 SAPVVPTKFAIQ
+690 
-702 VSWNA
+702 
-707 GGSVKHK
+707 
-714 GAAVTSPFKTE
+714 
-725 VASGDSLAFDVTA
+725 
-738 NPGFVIG
+738 
-745 TLTDNGTDVRDAAGK
+745 TDNGTDVRDAAGK
-760 VSYRYALDN
+760 VSYRYALNN

-779 FKASASVVPTK
+779 FRASAPVAPTK

-814 KTEVASGDSL
+814 KTEVASGDGL
-824 AFDVTANS
+824 TFDITANP

-837 TLADNGTAVADAAGK
+837 TLTDNGSDVKDAAGK
-852 SDYRYA
+852 SGYRYA

-866 TLSVSFKASASNP
+866 ALSVSFKASASNP

-887 NEPQKPDPEKP
+887 NEPQKPDPKKP
-898 SPSPAPNQPLPPE
+898 APSPAPNQPLPPE

-942 FTLTTSIEAQQPIA
+942 FTLTTSIEAQQPIT

-973 LSLEGQR
+973 LSLGGQKA
-980 TSLALAVSGRDTA
+980 SLTFAVDNA
-993 LGGSPRRY
+993 VLGGSLRRY

-1048 RNQSPQ
+1048 RNQIPQ
-1054 QNKSSS
+1054 QNKSSG
-1060 GGCETGLGFS
+1060 GGCEAGLGFS
-1070 SILLALSAFVIRR
+1070 ALIALSAFVIRR
-1083 GK
+1083 GR